1 MEKLGASK
9 LNNAQLGCWIHAS
22 SEVNAHAE
30 QLAGQAASLAQEAI
44 RRRGAD
50 WVHVQG
56 LILQGGIEEGSVRW
70 TTERWAHLLREREWS
85 AYKAL
90 LRLMPAGPEA
100 RVPQSGP
107 WPRLL
112 STSVA
117 SGMPSRAALR

>member
-1 MEKLGASK
+1 MTSDGYCVPVQQGAGALVELLATGPAAEPAIALGGALRS
-9 LNNAQLGCWIHAS
+9 LRHGFRSAF
-22 SEVNAHAE
+22 
-30 QLAGQAASLAQEAI
+30 QAL
-44 RRRGAD
+44 
-50 WVHVQG
+50 H
-56 LILQGGIEEGSVRW
+56 
-70 TTERWAHLLREREWS
+70 HPLREREWS